1 MQFQSSDYDQYRPDS
16 QRSTVT
22 IPQSLHMSGMHW
34 QQCAASG
41 PHYEQQLSPGLQR
54 EVQIGAPNQ
63 AMREGSQRSFIGTSN
78 MIPHSM
84 LPNSM
89 LPNSMLPNSML
100 PNFALM
106 TQQQQWQQ
114 QQQPQQQQQQP
125 QQQQQQPQQQQ
136 PDDPQEF
143 LKGRPYR
150 CGHCGQIKVTTS
162 GAHCNFT
169 NRLTN

>member
-22 IPQSLHMSGMHW
+22 IPQSLQQHMSGMHW

-41 PHYEQQLSPGLQR
+41 PHHEQQLAPGLQR
-54 EVQIGAPNQ
+54 EAQIGAPNQ
-63 AMREGSQRSFIGTSN
+63 TMPEGSQRSYIRSSSMITNN

-89 LPNSMLPNSML
+89 LPNFPLIK
-100 PNFALM
+100 
-106 TQQQQWQQ
+106 Q
-114 QQQPQQQQQQP
+114 QQQQQQP
-125 QQQQQQPQQQQ
+125 RQQQQQQS
-136 PDDPQEF
+136 DDPQEF
-143 LKGRPYR
+143 LKGRTYR

-162 GAHCNFT
+162 GAPCNLT